1 MAKNFK
7 LNLQNITNPE
17 KQVPNFVFDAE
28 DINKKII
35 DSMTSQLD
43 SLFNTHADEEPQVNR
58 SPRRSKT
65 PVKPIQED
73 EIDPNQIVKPFT
85 AEDEPSA
92 ANDQENKLLMEE
104 KQKILSIAMEGF
116 HKLQSEY
123 EEMAKHRYNEQA
135 R

>member
-1 MAKNFK
+1 MARNLK

-17 KQVPNFVFDAE
+17 KAVPNFAFDAE

-43 SLFNTHADEEPQVNR
+43 SLFSTHADEEPLQLNR

-73 EIDPNQIVKPFT
+73 DVDPN
-85 AEDEPSA
+85 
-92 ANDQENKLLMEE
+92 
-104 KQKILSIAMEGF
+104 
-116 HKLQSEY
+116 
-123 EEMAKHRYNEQA
+123 
-135 R
+135 